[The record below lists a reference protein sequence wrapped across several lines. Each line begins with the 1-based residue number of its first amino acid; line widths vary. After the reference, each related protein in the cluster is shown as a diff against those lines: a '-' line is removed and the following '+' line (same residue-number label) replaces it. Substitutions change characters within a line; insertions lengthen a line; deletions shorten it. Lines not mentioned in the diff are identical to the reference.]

1 MSKAT
6 RQMGATNCADCRE
19 GGGFPHAF
27 TMAFQP
33 IVDLRTRSVFGYEA
47 LVRGPAGQ
55 GAASVLE
62 QVTPE
67 NRYAFDQKC
76 RVKAIE
82 LATALDLPGRGGLL
96 SINFMPN
103 AVYDPSACIRLTLAT
118 ARRTGFPL
126 DRLLFEFTEGE
137 PVEHDHLGRIIATY
151 KSLGLR
157 TAIDDFG
164 AGYSG
169 LTLLAKFQPDV
180 VKLDMELVRGID
192 FDRVKRVLVGGMVG
206 VCREIGVQVLAE
218 GIETEGERN
227 TLLDLGVWLQQGYLH
242 GRPELEMLPEA
253 AWPAAADAAVA
264 A

>member
-1 MSKAT
+1 MG
-6 RQMGATNCADCRE
+6 RMGATGCAGCRDGE
-19 GGGFPHAF
+19 GFPRAF

-33 IVDLRTRSVFGYEA
+33 IANLRSREVFGYEA
-47 LVRGPAGQ
+47 LVRGPRGE
-55 GAASVLE
+55 GAFSVLD

-67 NRYAFDQKC
+67 TRYSFDQAC

-82 LATALDLPGRGGLL
+82 LATALGLPGRGGFL
-96 SINFMPN
+96 SINFLPN
-103 AVYDPSACIRLTLAT
+103 AVYDPAACIRLTLAT

-137 PVEHDHLGRIIATY
+137 PVEHAHLGRIIATY
-151 KSLGLR
+151 KALGLR

-164 AGYSG
+164 AGHSG

-192 FDRVKRVLVGGMVG
+192 GDRVKRVLVGAMVG
-206 VCREIGVQVLAE
+206 VCREIGVEVLAE
-218 GIETEGERN
+218 GIETQGECE

-242 GRPELEMLPEA
+242 GRPGFEALPEV
-253 AWPAAADAAVA
+253 AWPAPQSAAVA